1 MITLDKGM
9 SLRSLLDR
17 IRTQSDR
24 TCTLYVIV
32 PFIEIGTHSWR
43 STLLAAKAGA
53 RVRLITRSPT
63 SLDLASEIRCLER
76 LGGRL
81 IIVENLHAK
90 AIIWFG
96 RSRRDK
102 AAFIGS
108 NNFTSSSENHS
119 IELGMF
125 VVGDGSAE
133 NLLYRD
139 LKSFVENLA
148 SPCRA
153 RRAQC
158 RSGRRELQ
166 WGPRTKT

>member
-1 MITLDKGM
+1 M

-32 PFIEIGTHSWR
+32 PFIEIGSHSWR
-43 STLLAAKAGA
+43 STPMAAKAGA
-53 RVRLITRSPT
+53 RVCLITRSPT
-63 SLDLASEIRCLER
+63 SFDLANGISCLER
-76 LGGRL
+76 LGGRTV
-81 IIVENLHAK
+81 IVENLHAK

-125 VVGDGSAE
+125 VVGDDPAE
-133 NLLYRD
+133 NLVYRD

-148 SPCRA
+148 SPRRPHRAHSGSACR
-153 RRAQC
+153 
-158 RSGRRELQ
+158 GLQ
-166 WGPRTKT
+166 RGQRT